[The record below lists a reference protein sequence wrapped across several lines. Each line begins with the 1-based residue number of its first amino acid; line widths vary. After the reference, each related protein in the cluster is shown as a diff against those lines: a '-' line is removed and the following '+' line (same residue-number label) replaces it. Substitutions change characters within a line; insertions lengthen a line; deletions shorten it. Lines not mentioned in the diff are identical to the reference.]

1 MYNHAFAI
9 SIIVATMFII
19 VATRINIV
27 FAKIDAVAFYIVLN
41 SQI

>member
-1 MYNHAFAI
+1 MYSHALTI

-41 SQI
+41 AKI